1 MIFISSL
8 VLSLSVL
15 TCMCDSS
22 CDSHQDDAV
31 LLQKT
36 AEKTTA
42 AKIEAQPAVDT
53 FQGQKKLMFVH
64 IPKNAGTT
72 IEDLGKQNGILWG
85 RFAMTGFIKIIWKPE
100 PLRTVWWHIP
110 PSQFPAKPNPYK
122 DPSAELFCVVRDPW
136 RRLVSEFIWERF
148 FGNILIPTPGCDIP
162 AFRNWMNRSLT
173 AIESGNIT
181 GHDCHLLPQSSY
193 IKGPA
198 QETGCQ
204 HMLQASNLTAEFNQ
218 LMEKFDLKLRMTE
231 EVSTISNAANQQ
243 NDSAQCQE
251 LHDAPVM
258 TVFDEQL
265 RSRVRK
271 AYKADFELLGDNTLL

>member
-1 MIFISSL
+1 MIIISSL
-8 VLSLSVL
+8 VLYLSVL

-22 CDSHQDDAV
+22 CNSHQDDAV

-42 AKIEAQPAVDT
+42 AKIEAQAADDT

-72 IEDLGKQNGILWG
+72 VEDIGMQNGILWG
-85 RFAMTGFIKIIWKPE
+85 KFATPGLTKDRKPCI
-100 PLRTVWWHIP
+100 TNWHIP
-110 PSQFPAKPNPYK
+110 PSQFPRNPNPYK
-122 DPSAELFCVVRDPW
+122 DPSVELFCVVRDPW

-148 FGNILIPTPGCDIP
+148 FGGILIPTPGCDIP

-173 AIESGNIT
+173 AIESGNLT

-204 HMLQASNLTAEFNQ
+204 HMLQASNLTNEFNQ
-218 LMEKFDLKLRMTE
+218 LMEKFGLKLRMADD
-231 EVSTISNAANQQ
+231 VSLFSNAADQQ
-243 NDSAQCQE
+243 NDSAECQE
-251 LHDAPVM
+251 LHDAPAL

-265 RSRVRK
+265 LSRVRK
-271 AYKADFELLGDNTLL
+271 AYKADFELLGDNTVL

>member
-1 MIFISSL
+1 M
-8 VLSLSVL
+8 
-15 TCMCDSS
+15 
-22 CDSHQDDAV
+22 

-64 IPKNAGTT
+64 IPKTAGTT
-72 IEDLGKQNGILWG
+72 IEDLGEQNGILWG
-85 RFAMTGFIKIIWKPE
+85 RFAVPGPKAEPIKCVK
-100 PLRTVWWHIP
+100 WHIP

-136 RRLVSEFIWERF
+136 RRLVSEFIWERS
-148 FGNILIPTPGCDIP
+148 FGKILIPKPGCDIP

-173 AIESGNIT
+173 TIESGNIK
-181 GHDCHLLPQSSY
+181 GFDCHLLPQSSY

-218 LMEKFDLKLRMTE
+218 LMEKFDLKLRMTDE
-231 EVSTISNAANQQ
+231 LSMVSNAANQQ

-271 AYKADFELLGDNTLL
+271 AYKADFELLGDNTAL